1 MTASP
6 ASSDLD
12 LDLYEIAY
20 LAGGPER
27 AVDTALV
34 ALVQTGRIRVH
45 SPGWFATLGLS
56 RRHPV
61 EAAVLDAIGQA
72 GHRSV
77 DTILWRLADDE
88 RLLSIEDRLR
98 KAGLLRRGRW
108 LGRRHTVD
116 RRLMVR
122 TAAGRRILQRLSVEP
137 PADVVAAGTDA
148 MAVAL
153 GGEARLRDREL
164 RAAVFEGPREVRPFR
179 RGSRSRSRGEAAAEA
194 WRDAQRT
201 AVLLHR
207 QDRDG
212 FMSSGGRNPRM
223 PSVRGAR
230 RGRGDRR

>member
-6 ASSDLD
+6 ASSD

-20 LAGGPER
+20 LAGGAER

-34 ALVQTGRIRVH
+34 TLVQTGRIRVH
-45 SPGWFATLGLS
+45 SPGRFAAVGLR

-88 RLLSIEDRLR
+88 RLLDVEDRLR

-116 RRLMVR
+116 HRLIVR
-122 TAAGRRILQRLSVEP
+122 TVAGRRTLRRLSAEQP
-137 PADVVAAGTDA
+137 TDLVAPGTDA

-153 GGEARLRDREL
+153 GGQERLGDRAL
-164 RAAVFEGPREVRPFR
+164 CAAVFEGPREVRPFHR
-179 RGSRSRSRGEAAAEA
+179 RSQSHSRGEAAAEA
-194 WRDAQRT
+194 WQDAQRT
-201 AVLLHR
+201 ANVLH
-207 QDRDG
+207 
-212 FMSSGGRNPRM
+212 SSYNEWSLSPSGPNPRI
-223 PSVRGAR
+223 PSARGTRKERGAR
-230 RGRGDRR
+230 R